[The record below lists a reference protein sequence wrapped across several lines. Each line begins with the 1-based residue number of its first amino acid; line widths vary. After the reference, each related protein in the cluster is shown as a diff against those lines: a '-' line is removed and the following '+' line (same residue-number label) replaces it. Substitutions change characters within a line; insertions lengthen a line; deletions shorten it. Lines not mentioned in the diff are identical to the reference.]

1 MRQPL
6 VLPGRSLR
14 AAEALGA
21 LLLLVLLLA
30 PGRSLAKPR
39 LVLTPPRLELSSTA
53 SAPVIVTLSNQGDT
67 PLRLHGVALSPDSA
81 GFSIVVDAADPA
93 AQLPPP
99 LQPGETLA
107 PQAQRRLALRYQP
120 TPGRHQ
126 AYGALLIYSDDPR
139 GQDDPRS
146 EIRDHVH
153 SLPLSAG
160 ESTAALWL
168 WLAPLLAGLGATL
181 LRACSPTD
189 SLRLRARLTALLLL
203 SGVLPVGVLTHLALT
218 FVRGFGV
225 AQGNYGYQHL
235 LQRVLSTSP
244 ALSYHAGVDGL
255 SLLLAV
261 AIATWGMFST
271 ASPLRSLLQ
280 SPWPATCAPPLP
292 STATLAQHTLRLS
305 AALALIGALDVV
317 PLGLA
322 LAVGLV
328 AIGAGLPG
336 RQRRLFAWV
345 VTPSLLVL
353 FLGLAWLVVHSQP
366 TLLSTGRFVEH
377 STDLVKLSYHNYFA
391 DRPLWSGSG
400 TGIAAQPLA
409 PILYWLLSLAA
420 LMPATVLAAFVV
432 RAPLAAAHQALMAL
446 PLAAVMG
453 FYLLVRVVAGVL
465 PQVHSLHAPGL
476 VALTLA
482 AAVIAALPSLLRRSF
497 PPPQRVP
504 VLPLL
509 LPLVAAMLGLAS
521 ATATGILAA
530 LLLLIA
536 LCAAAP
542 WLGLC
547 LSALPPRPPCTPQ
560 HCPPPDQLRAS
571 ESPQAPALRAALLL
585 WTAPPG
591 TLTFF
596 AHALV
601 ALAAFAALRG
611 LCLLYGTLW
620 LLSQLDGLLSLRA
633 RPRACPSQPA
643 TRSLGAGWLLVLVS
657 ALAGFCARPLLELG
671 HTWSL
676 DFISHTGHASGPPGP
691 GFLARK

>member
-1 MRQPL
+1 VTRQPL
-6 VLPGRSLR
+6 ILLSKSSRAAGALR
-14 AAEALGA
+14 A
-21 LLLLVLLLA
+21 LLRLLLLA
-30 PGRSLAKPR
+30 PGHSLAEPR
-39 LVLTPPRLELSSTA
+39 LVLTPPQLQLSITS
-53 SAPVIVTLSNQGDT
+53 SAPVPVTLHNQGDT
-67 PLRLHGVALSPDSA
+67 PLVLHAVALSPDSS
-81 GFSIVVDAADPA
+81 GFSIVADAADPA
-93 AQLPPP
+93 AQVPAR

-107 PQAQRRLALRYQP
+107 PQAQRRVFVRYQP
-120 TPGRHQ
+120 TPGRQQ

-203 SGVLPVGVLTHLALT
+203 SGVLPVGLLTYLALT
-218 FVRGFGV
+218 LVRGFGV

-280 SPWPATCAPPLP
+280 SAWPATCAPLP
-292 STATLAQHTLRLS
+292 SAATIARHTLRLS
-305 AALALIGALDVV
+305 AALALITTLDVV

-322 LAVGLV
+322 LLAVQVG
-328 AIGAGLPG
+328 IGAGLPD
-336 RQRRLFAWV
+336 RQRRIFAWV

-353 FLGLAWLVVHSQP
+353 FLGLGWLVTHSQP
-366 TLLSTGRFVEH
+366 TLLSNGRFVEH
-377 STDLVKLSYHNYFA
+377 TTDVVKLSYHNYFA

-400 TGIAAQPLA
+400 TGIAAHPFA
-409 PILYWLLSLAA
+409 PILYWVLSLTA

-432 RAPLAAAHQALMAL
+432 RAPLAVAHQALMAL
-446 PLAAVMG
+446 ALAAVVG
-453 FYLLVRVVAGVL
+453 FHLLVRVVAGML
-465 PQVHSLHAPGL
+465 PQSHSLHVPGL
-476 VALTLA
+476 AALALA
-482 AAVIAALPSLLRRSF
+482 TAVIAALPSLLRRSF

-504 VLPLL
+504 GLPLL
-509 LPLVAAMLGLAS
+509 LPLVGAMLGLAS

-536 LCAAAP
+536 LSAAAP
-542 WLGLC
+542 WLSLC

-591 TLTFF
+591 TLTFL

-611 LCLLYGTLW
+611 LSLLYMTLW
-620 LLSQLDGLLSLRA
+620 LLSQLDGLLSLWA
-633 RPRACPSQPA
+633 RPHHCPSQPG
-643 TRSLGAGWLLVLVS
+643 TRSLSAGWLLVLAS